1 MTATL
6 RHISVCICTYRR
18 PQFLKKLLA
27 ALADQDTGG
36 LFTYSIVVADN
47 DEMKSAEAVVAD
59 FAARSLVPVQ
69 YCVEPQQN
77 IALARNRAVASAS
90 GDFVAFIDDDEFPI
104 TEWLLTL
111 FKARDEYDAH
121 GVLGPVK
128 PCFDEKPPNWI
139 VKGKFWDR
147 PTYPTGLV
155 IDGAKGRTGN
165 VLLKKELFAA
175 AGVQPFRP
183 QFRTGEDQEFFTR
196 MIDLGYKFI
205 WCNEAAAFETVP
217 PLRWRRSF
225 MIRRALLRG
234 STRVLRQDFGA
245 IDIVKS
251 VIAVPTY
258 ILILPFALL
267 TGHHRF
273 MSIVIK
279 LFDHIGKLLALY
291 HCHLV
296 REPYVTD

>member
-6 RHISVCICTYRR
+6 PNISVCICSYKR
-18 PQFLKKLLA
+18 PQFLKRLLA

-36 LFTYSIVVADN
+36 LFMYCIVVTDN
-47 DEMKSAEAVVAD
+47 DEVRSAEPVVND
-59 FAARSLVPVQ
+59 FAAESQVAVN

-90 GDFVAFIDDDEFPI
+90 GDFIAFIDDDEFP
-104 TEWLLTL
+104 TKNWLLTL
-111 FKARDEYDAH
+111 FKALHECDAH

-128 PCFDEKPPNWI
+128 PHFDEKPPDWI

-147 PTYPTGLV
+147 PSYPTGFV
-155 IDGAKGRTGN
+155 IDGTKGRTGN

-175 AGVQPFRP
+175 AGAQPFRP
-183 QFRTGEDQEFFTR
+183 QFRSGEDQDFFTR
-196 MIDLGYKFI
+196 MIDLGYKFV
-205 WCNEAAAFETVP
+205 WCNEAVAFEIVP
-217 PLRWRRSF
+217 PPRWRRGF

-234 STRVLRQDFGA
+234 SMAVFRHDFGA
-245 IDIVKS
+245 MEITKS
-251 VIAVPTY
+251 LIAVPTY

-267 TGHHRF
+267 IGHHRF
-273 MSIVIK
+273 MSIAIK
-279 LFDHIGKLLALY
+279 LFDHVGKLLALY
-291 HCHLV
+291 RCQPV